1 MGDKPYYLAGPMT
14 GYPQFNFP
22 LFHSAAAALRTAGYD
37 IISPAEQDSPA
48 VQAAAIASKTG
59 AMDSNGKIAG
69 ETWGEILARDVR
81 IVSDQIQGVIFLP
94 DWAKSRGARL
104 EAFVALLCKHTQY
117 GFYTGANPLVAWVP
131 SESIAASL
139 RAAL

>member
-1 MGDKPYYLAGPMT
+1 MNEKPYYLAGPMT

-22 LFHSAAAALRTAGYD
+22 LFHSAAAALRAGGFD

-59 AMDSNGKIAG
+59 ALDANGQIAG

-81 IVSDQIQGVIFLP
+81 IVADQIQGIIFLP
-94 DWAKSRGARL
+94 DWPKSRGARL
-104 EAFVALLCKHTQY
+104 EAYVALLCKHTKY
-117 GFYTGANPLVAWVP
+117 GLYTGANPLVAWVP
-131 SESIAASL
+131 SEHVAEAL